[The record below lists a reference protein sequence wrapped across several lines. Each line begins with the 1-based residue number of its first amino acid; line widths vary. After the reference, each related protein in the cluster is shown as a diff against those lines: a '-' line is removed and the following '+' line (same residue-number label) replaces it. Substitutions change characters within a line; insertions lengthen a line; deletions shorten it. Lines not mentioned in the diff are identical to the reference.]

1 MSDLL
6 VPPGPESDQPVG
18 PPPTRAGPPPRS
30 SRTPWIVTGIVV
42 TLLVVISAGWLG
54 YVSQS
59 RAEIRDLD
67 GRLAAAADERAVVEA
82 DRISLAE
89 ERTAFEQEV
98 ATFREEA
105 TDLEARAG
113 ELSGVESQLASCQLA
128 AERSVGFTADFEE
141 WRQIDAAWWVAE
153 EGSEEETNLGLALEA
168 GLSALRDS
176 AAALNF
182 AADACLAEA
191 QGD

>member
-6 VPPGPESDQPVG
+6 VPPGSESDQPVG
-18 PPPTRAGPPPRS
+18 PPPTRAAPPRS
-30 SRTPWIVTGIVV
+30 SRAPWIMTGIMA
-42 TLLVVISAGWLG
+42 TLLVVISAGGLG
-54 YVSQS
+54 YVSQL
-59 RAEIRDLD
+59 RAEIRDLE
-67 GRLAAAADERAVVEA
+67 RQLAAAADERSVVET
-82 DRISLAE
+82 DRLSLE
-89 ERTAFEQEV
+89 DERTAFEQEV

-105 TDLEARAG
+105 TDLEARAV
-113 ELSGVESQLASCQLA
+113 ELSGVERQLASCQLA
-128 AERSVGFTADFEE
+128 AERGMAFTAEFEE
-141 WRQIDAAWWVAE
+141 WRQMDAAWWASP

-168 GLSALRDS
+168 GMSVLRDS